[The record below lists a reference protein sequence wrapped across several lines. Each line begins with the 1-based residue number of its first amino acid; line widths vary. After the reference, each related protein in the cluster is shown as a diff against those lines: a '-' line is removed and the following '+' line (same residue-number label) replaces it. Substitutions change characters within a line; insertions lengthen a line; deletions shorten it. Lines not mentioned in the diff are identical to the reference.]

1 MLSPIAL
8 SIAIRSGLV
17 STLKYLLISFKELLM
32 LFSSFL
38 PFSSQA
44 SFNPTVLLNTNFEGV
59 ESLSTVKYPK
69 R

>member
-1 MLSPIAL
+1 MFLIFSDIDI
-8 SIAIRSGLV
+8 SINIRSPSD

-59 ESLSTVKYPK
+59 ESLSTVK
-69 R
+69 